1 MQRIV
6 DVVFAV
12 TGLVL
17 FLPFAIPIM
26 IALRLTGE
34 GKIFYHQPRVG
45 YRGEIFKLI
54 KFATML
60 EDSPNLLSGDITLKD
75 DPRVLP
81 MGKFLRSTK
90 INEVPQILNILK
102 GDMALVGPRP
112 LTPRNFALYSEEVRK
127 DIVRVRPGLTGIG
140 SIVFRDEES
149 ILAGSE
155 KSHLDCYADEISPYK
170 GALELWYIRNRSLWL
185 DLKIVLLTAWVVLFP
200 RSDLHTRLIG
210 GLPPRPRLD

>member
-1 MQRIV
+1 MMQRIV

-12 TGLVL
+12 TVLVL

-34 GKIFYHQPRVG
+34 GKIFYYQPRVG
-45 YRGEIFKLI
+45 YRGEIFRLI

-60 EDSPNLLSGDITLKD
+60 EDSPNLLSGDITLRN

-81 MGKFLRSTK
+81 LGKFLRSTK

-112 LTPRNFALYSEEVRK
+112 LTPRNFALYSKDVRK
-127 DIVRVRPGLTGIG
+127 EIVRVRPGLTGIG

-149 ILAGSE
+149 ILAASD
-155 KSHLDCYADEISPYK
+155 KSYLDCYADEISPYK
-170 GALELWYIRNRSLWL
+170 GALEQWYIRNRSLWL

-200 RSDLHTRLIG
+200 RSDLYTRLIG
-210 GLPPRPRLD
+210 GLPPRP